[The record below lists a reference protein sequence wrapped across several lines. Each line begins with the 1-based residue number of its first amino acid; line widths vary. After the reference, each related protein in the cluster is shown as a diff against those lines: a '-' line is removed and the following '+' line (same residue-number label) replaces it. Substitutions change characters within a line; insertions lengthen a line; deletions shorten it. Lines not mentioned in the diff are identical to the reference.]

1 MLMQKLLFLLRM
13 LVMNTNE
20 QVKQAQA
27 NFRTITDLK
36 GKLEVLTCH
45 VETRKET
52 LDEEIEEKINEAIR
66 NARDCLERVQ
76 ENIEPKLESIIRDRL
91 DILKVKMD
99 RFTEDGLSELRKE
112 IDKQTPLLTQKVLEE
127 VDGLVSSKLMMARNE
142 LSQSIDQKIQAG
154 MKVALAD
161 YRMLI
166 DKKYSQLRK
175 ISLTALGVS
184 LVGLGVFLSINL

>member
-1 MLMQKLLFLLRM
+1 
-13 LVMNTNE
+13 MNTDE

-36 GKLEVLTCH
+36 GKLEILTGH

-52 LDEEIEEKINEAIR
+52 LEEEIEEKINEAIR

-91 DILKVKMD
+91 DILKIKMD
-99 RFTEDGLSELRKE
+99 RFTDEGLRELRKE
-112 IDKQTPLLTQKVLEE
+112 IDKQTPVLTQKVLEE

-154 MKVALAD
+154 MKTAFTD
-161 YRMLI
+161 YRILMN
-166 DKKYSQLRK
+166 KKYSQLRK
-175 ISLTALGVS
+175 ISLMALGFA
-184 LVGLGVFLSINL
+184 LVGLGIFLSISL

>member
-1 MLMQKLLFLLRM
+1 
-13 LVMNTNE
+13 MNTNE

-36 GKLEVLTCH
+36 GKLEVLTGH

-52 LDEEIEEKINEAIR
+52 LEEEIEENINEAIR

-91 DILKVKMD
+91 DILKIKMD
-99 RFTEDGLSELRKE
+99 RFTDEGLSELRKE
-112 IDKQTPLLTQKVLEE
+112 IDKQTPVLTQKVLEE

-142 LSQSIDQKIQAG
+142 LSKSIDQKIQAG
-154 MKVALAD
+154 MKAALTD
-161 YRMLI
+161 YRMLM

-175 ISLTALGVS
+175 ISLTALGFA
-184 LVGLGVFLSINL
+184 LVGLGIFLSINL

>member
-1 MLMQKLLFLLRM
+1 
-13 LVMNTNE
+13 
-20 QVKQAQA
+20 
-27 NFRTITDLK
+27 
-36 GKLEVLTCH
+36 
-45 VETRKET
+45 
-52 LDEEIEEKINEAIR
+52 
-66 NARDCLERVQ
+66 
-76 ENIEPKLESIIRDRL
+76 
-91 DILKVKMD
+91 MD

>member
-1 MLMQKLLFLLRM
+1 
-13 LVMNTNE
+13 
-20 QVKQAQA
+20 
-27 NFRTITDLK
+27 
-36 GKLEVLTCH
+36 
-45 VETRKET
+45 
-52 LDEEIEEKINEAIR
+52 
-66 NARDCLERVQ
+66 
-76 ENIEPKLESIIRDRL
+76 L
-91 DILKVKMD
+91 DILKIKMD

-166 DKKYSQLRK
+166 DKKYFQLRK